1 MTEPG
6 PEAMPERWWREDD
19 MRRLARLVTNQYES
33 LKGLIMS
40 TQADVDALT
49 AQVTTM
55 QTNLAAGVAAIQA
68 EISSLQTKG
77 VDVTNLQAAVNQLS
91 ATVDSADAIAP
102 APAPTPTPSPT
113 PAPGN

>member
-1 MTEPG
+1 MTEPD
-6 PEAMPERWWREDD
+6 PPSVPERWWHEDD
-19 MRRLARLVTNQYES
+19 MRRLARLVTDQYES

-68 EISSLQTKG
+68 EITTLQSNG
-77 VDVTNLQAAVNQLS
+77 VDVTNLQAAVNALS
-91 ATVDSADAIAP
+91 ATVDSADAIP
-102 APAPTPTPSPT
+102 PAPTP
-113 PAPGN
+113 PAPPAN